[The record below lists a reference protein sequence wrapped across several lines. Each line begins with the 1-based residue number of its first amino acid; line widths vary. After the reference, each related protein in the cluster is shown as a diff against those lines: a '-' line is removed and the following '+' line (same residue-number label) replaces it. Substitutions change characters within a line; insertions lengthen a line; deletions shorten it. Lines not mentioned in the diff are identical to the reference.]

1 MVTANVQFF
10 ELLYSVYLFELAF
23 DTVIVEYIMHSDIL
37 NYTKLALNSL
47 KMIQK
52 DSLSANQTGDD
63 RAAEICSSR
72 VRLFINGPAPICQNN
87 INECNDSF
95 LTYCEN
101 KK

>member
-37 NYTKLALNSL
+37 NYTKLPLNSL

-52 DSLSANQTGDD
+52 DTVYQPIKQGMSGQLKYVAVVFACLLMDQRPSAKT
-63 RAAEICSSR
+63 
-72 VRLFINGPAPICQNN
+72 
-87 INECNDSF
+87 
-95 LTYCEN
+95 T
-101 KK
+101 